1 MLGMAL
7 GIICGCIPEAAII
20 ICTET
25 PVSRA
30 CKASKHAPSPCMP
43 AIQKLHGRLQESHC
57 CSECPQ
63 IAYLSC
69 PYLSLVIQ

>member
-20 ICTET
+20 ICTGT

-30 CKASKHAPSPCMP
+30 CKACTFASYASETEAAWALAGCHIAALNAP
-43 AIQKLHGRLQESHC
+43 RSH
-57 CSECPQ
+57 
-63 IAYLSC
+63 I
-69 PYLSLVIQ
+69 